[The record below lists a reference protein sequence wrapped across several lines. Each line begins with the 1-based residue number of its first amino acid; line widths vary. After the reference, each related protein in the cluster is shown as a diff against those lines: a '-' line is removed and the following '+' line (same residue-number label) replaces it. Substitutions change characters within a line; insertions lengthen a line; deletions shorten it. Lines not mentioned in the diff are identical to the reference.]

1 MGTTEAG
8 TLTLSKDSYGLRY
21 QVDLPDT
28 QAGRD
33 VAAPAKR
40 GDLRYSSF
48 AFRTVEDDWNDDQG
62 VLLRTLHSV
71 QLIDV
76 APVVSPA
83 YRDTTAGM
91 RSLASRTRVDYEQ
104 LRSAVRDGIPL
115 TELLSGDAPRL
126 EVPSIAV
133 LRRKLDLL

>member
-8 TLTLSKDSYGLRY
+8 TLTLSKDSYGLRH

-33 VAAPAKR
+33 VAALAKR

-83 YRDTTAGM
+83 YRDTTA
-91 RSLASRTRVDYEQ
+91 RHAFAREPHWR
-104 LRSAVRDGIPL
+104 
-115 TELLSGDAPRL
+115 
-126 EVPSIAV
+126 
-133 LRRKLDLL
+133 